1 MVPPGGN
8 TFTPH
13 NGFLNHRYYSKEP
26 NLNPG
31 NVIYVFVDFFL
42 IEDGRALAKEEDIIV
57 TGNTWV
63 AIHNGRVFDIHE
75 RSACEEFELKYPYML
90 NIEPKDEPYDPDKG

>member
-1 MVPPGGN
+1 M
-8 TFTPH
+8 
-13 NGFLNHRYYSKEP
+13 
-26 NLNPG
+26 
-31 NVIYVFVDFFL
+31 
-42 IEDGRALAKEEDIIV
+42 AKEEDIIV